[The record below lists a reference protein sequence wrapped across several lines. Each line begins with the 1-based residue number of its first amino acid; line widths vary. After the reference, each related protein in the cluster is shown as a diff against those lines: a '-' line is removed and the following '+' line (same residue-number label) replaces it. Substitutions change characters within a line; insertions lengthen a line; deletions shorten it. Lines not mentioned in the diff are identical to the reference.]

1 MKLYIVGGMLRDLLL
16 GRRPRDPDHAFAG
29 SDEEFVQTYPDARKI
44 NASFSVF
51 EAQHKEYAR
60 LRGTCIEED
69 LFARDFTINAL
80 AMDEKG
86 MLFSHPRAFS
96 DLKNGVIRACGPDSL
111 SIDPGRVFRAA
122 RFAAEFPAFS
132 VDSALFEQL
141 EAIGKT
147 AALSCLPA
155 ERVAKEFLKALAA
168 PCPGRFF
175 QILHKG
181 RCLLPWFREFDAAAR
196 LPAGPW
202 PWHTGTTLEH
212 IMETMNAA
220 VRYASRADR
229 QLAAYMASV
238 HDIGKILSD
247 PARLPAHHGHDRKGE
262 MLAEAL
268 AIRLKLPKKFKIT
281 GKIAA
286 RWHMTASNY
295 ATLRPGTKVELLVR
309 LHQHNILRPFFAM
322 LCADASRPG
331 REAPDFSAQAAQDL
345 ECILG
350 IHLPTHLQ
358 NQGKQSA
365 AWLKSLRGQALAQK
379 YAMPSPR

>member
-51 EAQHKEYAR
+51 EAQRKEYAR

-86 MLFSHPRAFS
+86 ILFSHPHTFS
-96 DLKNGVIRACGPDSL
+96 DLKDGVIRACNPDSL

-122 RFAAEFPAFS
+122 RFAAELPAFS
-132 VDSALFEQL
+132 IDSTLFEQL

-147 AALSCLPA
+147 AALSRLPA
-155 ERVAKEFLKALAA
+155 ERVSKEFLKALAA

-175 QILHKG
+175 QILRKG
-181 RCLLPWFREFDAAAR
+181 RCLLPWFREFDAAAS

-202 PWHTGTTLEH
+202 PWHAETTLEH
-212 IMETMNAA
+212 IIETMNAA
-220 VRYASRADR
+220 VRHASRADR

-247 PARLPAHHGHDRKGE
+247 PNRLPAHHGHDRKGE
-262 MLAEAL
+262 TLAETL
-268 AIRLKLPKKFKIT
+268 AIRLKLPKKFKIA

-295 ATLRPGTKVELLVR
+295 TTLRPGTKVELLMR

-331 REAPDFSAQAAQDL
+331 REASDFSAQAAQDL

-350 IHLPTHLQ
+350 IHLPKHLQ
-358 NQGKQSA
+358 DQGKQSA

-379 YAMPSPR
+379 YAMASPK